1 MIIDS
6 VASAHEANNMNTAYL
21 HDTHTETHTAAA
33 WCWDYR
39 ILNTQTIYHVAG
51 AFVHLSH

>member
-1 MIIDS
+1 MEFMIIDS

-21 HDTHTETHTAAA
+21 HDTHT
-33 WCWDYR
+33 R
-39 ILNTQTIYHVAG
+39 NTQTIYYVAG